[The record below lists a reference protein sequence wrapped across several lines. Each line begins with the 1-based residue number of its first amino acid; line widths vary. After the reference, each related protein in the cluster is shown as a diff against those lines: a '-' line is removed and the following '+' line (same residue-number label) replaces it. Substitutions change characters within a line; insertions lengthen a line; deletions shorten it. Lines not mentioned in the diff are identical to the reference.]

1 MEEGGKV
8 LQMVGVAM
16 AARGKCA
23 SRVVAGCIILLFL
36 ATTAHGDGTGR
47 KPTPAEQEFY
57 RSTQDA
63 LAAALP
69 ADVPEG
75 WEITDQAESDE
86 LEVVGIE
93 TGTRPMEVTYYL
105 QWTNV
110 ALQEQGEEKAAD
122 QISAITG
129 SSPVSD
135 EDVAEYERLAVKVA
149 EAAAAGDIETV
160 RVLRQQMAE
169 QAAVF
174 NKAFGEVDE
183 KIVEIN
189 RAITAPDS
197 HVAMYLFANRLSQS
211 LEPGAVRTVVAGY
224 PAFRAKGYYTPSGEW
239 HEETTTV
246 FMGKGWFAT
255 PGDAAYQVSVV
266 AKAPHT
272 SLQTVVAVI
281 EADPRRTGSIVE
293 MIDWPAL
300 QAALDQN

>member
-1 MEEGGKV
+1 
-8 LQMVGVAM
+8 M

-129 SSPVSD
+129 PLKHLI
-135 EDVAEYERLAVKVA
+135 RMWPCICLP
-149 EAAAAGDIETV
+149 
-160 RVLRQQMAE
+160 
-169 QAAVF
+169 
-174 NKAFGEVDE
+174 
-183 KIVEIN
+183 IVC
-189 RAITAPDS
+189 PS
-197 HVAMYLFANRLSQS
+197 RLSR
-211 LEPGAVRTVVAGY
+211 VRCGPSWPVTLPFEQKGIT
-224 PAFRAKGYYTPSGEW
+224 PHRANGMRRRPRCSWGRD
-239 HEETTTV
+239 
-246 FMGKGWFAT
+246 G
-255 PGDAAYQVSVV
+255 
-266 AKAPHT
+266 
-272 SLQTVVAVI
+272 L
-281 EADPRRTGSIVE
+281 PRRVMLPIRFLLSQKRRIPVCRL
-293 MIDWPAL
+293 WL
-300 QAALDQN
+300 L